1 MRRQLPAHLATES
14 TPAMAGRPSTARSEI
29 SSAISDD
36 GYGAGQGHPALPNT
50 SVSQHGFSHLRG
62 VSQATGRNVRSPPPA
77 PPSHA
82 ESSRPQSPVSTTS
95 RTHVPSL
102 TAQGFFRPM
111 SSQKLQAQR
120 FRRPTGGSRSV
131 QTPAPIPDGE
141 ADDVPDDQSMASSRA
156 AMPRG
161 HRPFQSVTTDYTHSE
176 APEHYESGSHDFASQ
191 QEGETGLV
199 NGSRKAVNRPT
210 HLNLGAAQKATDTA
224 QKSPLSFRSGFS
236 LASKGRLEPGHQHL
250 SSNAT
255 SPRVP
260 HQERPLPETPKQNLG
275 KNHEY
280 FEGNTVF
287 WWGGRMQN
295 ARDRPVNIATGI
307 FLLVPGLLFLIFS

>member
-1 MRRQLPAHLATES
+1 
-14 TPAMAGRPSTARSEI
+14 MAGRPGTARSEI

-36 GYGAGQGHPALPNT
+36 GYGAGNGQEHPALPNP
-50 SVSQHGFSHLRG
+50 SVNQHGFSHLRG
-62 VSQATGRNVRSPPPA
+62 VAQPANRTVRSPPPA
-77 PPSHA
+77 APSHA
-82 ESSRPQSPVSTTS
+82 GSSRPQSPVSTTS

-141 ADDVPDDQSMASSRA
+141 QEEFADDQSMASSRA
-156 AMPRG
+156 PMPKG
-161 HRPFQSVTTDYTHSE
+161 HRPFQSVTTDYTQSE
-176 APEHYESGSHDFASQ
+176 APEQYETGSHDFQSQ
-191 QEGETGLV
+191 HEGETGLV
-199 NGSRKAVNRPT
+199 DGSRKAVNRPT
-210 HLNLGAAQKATDTA
+210 HLNLGATQKASDA
-224 QKSPLSFRSGFS
+224 PQKSPLSFRSGFS
-236 LASKGRLEPGHQHL
+236 IASKGRLEPGHQHL

-260 HQERPLPETPKQNLG
+260 HHDRPLPATPRQGLG
-275 KNHEY
+275 KNFEY

-295 ARDRPVNIATGI
+295 ARDRPVNIATGV
-307 FLLVPGLLFLIFS
+307 FLVVPGILFLVFS